1 MATGEEKDV
10 EGRRGRQ
17 DDMMRGQ
24 ARLQG
29 GGREKEVGGG
39 GGGGA
44 PWGWRRGGTRGGGR
58 ARV

>member
-29 GGREKEVGGG
+29 GGRGKGVGVGW
-39 GGGGA
+39 GA
-44 PWGWRRGGTRGGGR
+44 PW
-58 ARV
+58 

>member
-1 MATGEEKDV
+1 MATGDEKDV

-29 GGREKEVGGG
+29 GGREKGVGGEG
-39 GGGGA
+39 
-44 PWGWRRGGTRGGGR
+44 PWGRG
-58 ARV
+58 